1 MCVCYMPATQKELG
15 RLRREGGRFEGSLDY
30 LASHSGGG
38 AGGSGELPSE
48 LSASLDFVNKTKQK
62 LKKRKG
68 EGGY

>member
-1 MCVCYMPATQKELG
+1 MPATQKELG

-30 LASHSGGG
+30 LARH
-38 AGGSGELPSE
+38 SGELPSE

-68 EGGY
+68 GWGY

>member
-1 MCVCYMPATQKELG
+1 MPATQKELG

-48 LSASLDFVNKTKQK
+48 LSASLDFVNKTK
-62 LKKRKG
+62 
-68 EGGY
+68 